1 MKADDRLIY
10 LVFMAQQKMRTY
22 ITNALLA
29 EGIKVTLVQAGILFI
44 LQDHNGRTMTE
55 LSQALAV
62 ENPTLTGLIDRLER
76 SAFVVRKAS
85 PEDRRS
91 FKIYLTPDGIK
102 EGERVKPIISRIN
115 EEIKSGYSKEEIEVF
130 KKVLQSLFQKF
141 DKPEKVRKVSTGTE
155 PSRSS
160 ARTCRS
166 PAISTSSPTRS
177 PNWRSTPA
185 SSRRTGS

>member
-44 LQDHNGRTMTE
+44 LEDHDGRSMTE
-55 LSQALAV
+55 LSQTLAV

-85 PEDRRS
+85 LEDRRS

-102 EGERVKPIISRIN
+102 ESERVKPIIKRIN
-115 EEIKSGYSKEEIEVF
+115 DEIKSGYSKEEIEVF
-130 KKVLQSLFQKF
+130 KKVLKSLFKKF
-141 DKPEKVRKVSTGTE
+141 DKPEKGRNV
-155 PSRSS
+155 S
-160 ARTCRS
+160 ARTDPSKVSARTAGS
-166 PAISTSSPTRS
+166 KKME
-177 PNWRSTPA
+177 
-185 SSRRTGS
+185 RR